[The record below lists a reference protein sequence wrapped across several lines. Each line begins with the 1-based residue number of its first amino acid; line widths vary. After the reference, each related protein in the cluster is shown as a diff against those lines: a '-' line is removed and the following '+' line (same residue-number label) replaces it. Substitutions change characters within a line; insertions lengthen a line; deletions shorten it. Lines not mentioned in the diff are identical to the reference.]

1 MIPNADGG
9 GQNNRHTTLLMTCA
23 PQFRLCPR
31 GNVGCGGKTR
41 PDRPFYYELLRGN
54 REHTLPYDRYLSR
67 TRRAALFSS
76 ASETSFPFMVGEIRR
91 EQTRRGVCFFLT
103 EGATYCTFTRIPHL
117 YRTFRLSADSTRRC
131 CDVFDFCVGVTHVKE
146 SHHVAHVF
154 TLIWRQTTE
163 RERVHRVKGVFYTP
177 NVSSRGRVLRSL

>member
-1 MIPNADGG
+1 MPLSTTEAILLSWECCSVIPNADGG

-91 EQTRRGVCFFLT
+91 EQTRRGICFFLK
-103 EGATYCTFTRIPHL
+103 EGATYCTFTI
-117 YRTFRLSADSTRRC
+117 S
-131 CDVFDFCVGVTHVKE
+131 
-146 SHHVAHVF
+146 
-154 TLIWRQTTE
+154 TE
-163 RERVHRVKGVFYTP
+163 RSVCPLTP
-177 NVSSRGRVLRSL
+177 RGDVVMFSIFVLGGPT

>member
-1 MIPNADGG
+1 MSDAAG
-9 GQNNRHTTLLMTCA
+9 RHDPTGHSIMSCSEETGNTL
-23 PQFRLCPR
+23 
-31 GNVGCGGKTR
+31 
-41 PDRPFYYELLRGN
+41 Y
-54 REHTLPYDRYLSR
+54 HTIGTSQWRRY
-67 TRRAALFSS
+67 RAALFSS

-131 CDVFDFCVGVTHVKE
+131 CDVFDFCVGVTHVKRKAT
-146 SHHVAHVF
+146 VALVF

-163 RERVHRVKGVFYTP
+163 RERVHRVKGVFYTL